1 MKDKMFVITTIVII
15 FSFLAGCS
23 DSDNIVSISK
33 RINVSGKVIGHFF
46 NLGLRNVKIRIE
58 DKYTVTDNYG
68 KFFISDVQVPYSVYV
83 TDTVTNSSSVFE
95 GLSAS
100 DCWLPHFR
108 YEGLN
113 LPESGIYITFSG
125 VTGNSNAWKA
135 FFTDGKNVNGMGE
148 PLNFSVY
155 LPDNQPVTGK
165 VCVLLYTKDN
175 NGAVISYDK
184 FGYKDNITILPNDNI
199 NLVFTDSML
208 SYNPPEALI
217 TGTIIG
223 LPPHSSTE
231 FSQFWISMSPRK
243 SDNYYTLSNIFSIHG
258 NTFSFYIP
266 SNLPVDYFPVLQV
279 NVSDS
284 SSIGEF
290 VCRLNYLLPNTGGTG
305 LNIGVPTTPL
315 IISPPPLSLVDT
327 NTVFSYQDNF
337 GSEIYHVIFSD
348 SVKTFHIY
356 TNKQSTGLWL
366 LGKSGIGQFAPNSK
380 IFLSVNTIGKFNN
393 VDEYVNPEFKN
404 IGLYTSNKIIQSYIM
419 KP

>member
-15 FSFLAGCS
+15 FSFFAGCS
-23 DSDNIVSISK
+23 DSDNIVSTSK
-33 RINVSGKVIGHFF
+33 RINVSGKVIGGFF
-46 NLGLRNVKIRIE
+46 NHGLRNAKIRIE
-58 DKYTVTDNYG
+58 DKYAVTDNYG
-68 KFFISDVQVPYSVYV
+68 KFFISDVQVPYNVYI
-83 TDTVTNSSSVFE
+83 TDTVTNSASVFE

-108 YEGLN
+108 YENLN
-113 LPESGIYITFSG
+113 IPSAIINVTFSG
-125 VTGNSNAWKA
+125 DKRNSNSWKV

-148 PLNFSVY
+148 PYFTVY

-175 NGAVISYDK
+175 NGAILSYDK
-184 FGYKDNITILPNDNI
+184 FGCKDNITISPNDNRNI
-199 NLVFTDSML
+199 IFTDSML

-217 TGTIIG
+217 AGTITG

-243 SDNYYTLSNIFSIHG
+243 SDNYFIFSNIFPIHG

-284 SSIGEF
+284 SIIGEF

-305 LNIGVPTTPL
+305 LNIGVPTTPQN
-315 IISPPPLSLVDT
+315 ISPPPLSLVDT
-327 NTVFSYQDNF
+327 NTVFSYQDYF

-366 LGKSGIGQFAPNSK
+366 LGKSGLGQFTPNSK

-404 IGLYTSNKIIQSYIM
+404 IGQYTSNKIIQPYIM